1 MSLGCEVTLDVLKYA
16 GDEKKDF
23 SFHWMKDKEMNIK
36 TKSSLLF
43 NKVKKEH
50 FCHYQCQ
57 VKKEGKVV
65 FTTYRALFESKYLA
79 IIIIVPSIKLLRM
92 PFGKLGPKS

>member
-1 MSLGCEVTLDVLKYA
+1 MALGCKVTLDVLKYA
-16 GDEKKDF
+16 GDAKKDF
-23 SFHWMKDKEMNIK
+23 SFHWMKDKGMKEINVETRNI
-36 TKSSLLF
+36 LHF

-65 FTTYRALFESKYLA
+65 FTTCRALYESKYLT
-79 IIIIVPSIKLLRM
+79 ILVSSIKLSN
-92 PFGKLGPKS
+92 GSIVGC